1 MLPIISNHNLR
12 NDFTTRNL
20 MKTLYKTFIKIS
32 LITISSSV
40 LAFDSLDEHQGA
52 CLQCHG
58 NNHDADFYEARSEG
72 KLKSYKDL
80 KGQINRCSN
89 FYSSAWFPEE
99 EAEIVSY
106 LNNEYY
112 GFKYPLIKKSKMID
126 LN

>member
-1 MLPIISNHNLR
+1 
-12 NDFTTRNL
+12 

-40 LAFDSLDEHQGA
+40 LAFDSLDEHQG
-52 CLQCHG
+52 
-58 NNHDADFYEARSEG
+58 DFYEARSEG